1 MRQQEF
7 VIKSDIIPLEHVY
20 QNDGNAISFALIS
33 LNAPRR
39 LPCGCNC
46 GFAKVSGTCYNS
58 PLSFPTVNTVQMIM
72 KGFLHHT
79 TTLPGNLRNAIVLVK
94 VVLQKYKMHN
104 TAVQRFPVQN
114 SLHCSTMIFGTE
126 CAIL

>member
-7 VIKSDIIPLEHVY
+7 VIKSDIIPLEHGDTSQADIDNELISLIRSVNGKIY
-20 QNDGNAISFALIS
+20 QNDGSAISFALIS

-94 VVLQKYKMHN
+94 VVLQKV
-104 TAVQRFPVQN
+104 TA
-114 SLHCSTMIFGTE
+114 SLLF
-126 CAIL
+126 